1 VPPRSLRPSVPCAA
15 SRAAPAGQG
24 RLPPCLRC
32 SPGGSPPRASRGPRQ
47 LTPRLR
53 SSGRLPPARPPAA
66 PSLRAGGARKR
77 ACLWPFAQ
85 RRKRSGSGPQPPR
98 HSGRRTRRAR
108 RAERLSRRV
117 HTAASVS
124 RRLPPSAWSLA
135 GGQAPRDPPPPCG
148 RRTARRGTARGHARY
163 GHPGR
168 AAHPGVSAP
177 GVAPQ
182 PGHPTRAWLQPRPG
196 ALTPRHHERGVP
208 PAWGAVVRPAAA
220 PGLAS
225 RSLLAPAA
233 AGRRGP
239 PEAAWR
245 PVRGPRLARRAGA
258 ARAGTVACARLA
270 GRSFVLFWHPGRRL
284 GPRAPGGRRPQPRS
298 LRCAPPGGGRL
309 RRGFDPATRQGQRLG
324 VAAARSAPG
333 AMVYA
338 LASEAGT
345 GPKVA
350 SKGGA
355 PPPLDPRPGWRADPS
370 GREPPSGATP
380 GLSPLGPGSGFARRG
395 TATKRAMIFAR
406 VGRAPA
412 QCVRDSPLFPARSDP
427 GTARSGQSSP
437 EPHAPERGPSE
448 RLVAGRG
455 FARRRAGGPQKGVS
469 FPSLAR
475 GQNPG
480 ATRDERS
487 RTRPHAPEP
496 DGVRR

>member
-298 LRCAPPGGGRL
+298 LRCAPPGGG
-309 RRGFDPATRQGQRLG
+309 
-324 VAAARSAPG
+324 
-333 AMVYA
+333 
-338 LASEAGT
+338 AGC
-345 GPKVA
+345 A
-350 SKGGA
+350 GGLT
-355 PPPLDPRPGWRADPS
+355 PPPARGSGWGSPRRVVRPAPWFTRWPPRPGPALRSQAR
-370 GREPPSGATP
+370 GARRPPWTP
-380 GLSPLGPGSGFARRG
+380 GPDGAR
-395 TATKRAMIFAR
+395 IH
-406 VGRAPA
+406 PA
-412 QCVRDSPLFPARSDP
+412 ESRQV
-427 GTARSGQSSP
+427 
-437 EPHAPERGPSE
+437 EPHRGYRPSALAAVLRAE
-448 RLVAGRG
+448 
-455 FARRRAGGPQKGVS
+455 ARRR
-469 FPSLAR
+469 R
-475 GQNPG
+475 
-480 ATRDERS
+480 ER
-487 RTRPHAPEP
+487 
-496 DGVRR
+496 